1 MPSLDLVTIFI
12 LGILDSF
19 CTIYISSYS
28 MRTNINYPFM
38 IILQGIKVTIRI
50 SPFSLVVSFPPPLFS
65 FRRSSPL
72 LLPPLPLIL
81 LASWLKNNNNKSVFP
96 TLLILLHLS
105 PSSIYL
111 IKTLSNSHQQTI
123 YHGSF
128 RLKLSSLA
136 MTSTNLSMALTLV
149 HRPRLALPTRTLQI
163 RIFSL
168 RFARTNCFLVL
179 LLVLFLLL

>member
-1 MPSLDLVTIFI
+1 MPSLNLVTIFI

-38 IILQGIKVTIRI
+38 IILQGIKATIRI

-81 LASWLKNNNNKSVFP
+81 LASWLKNNNKSVFL

-168 RFARTNCFLVL
+168 GFARTNCFLVL
-179 LLVLFLLL
+179 LLVLFLLP